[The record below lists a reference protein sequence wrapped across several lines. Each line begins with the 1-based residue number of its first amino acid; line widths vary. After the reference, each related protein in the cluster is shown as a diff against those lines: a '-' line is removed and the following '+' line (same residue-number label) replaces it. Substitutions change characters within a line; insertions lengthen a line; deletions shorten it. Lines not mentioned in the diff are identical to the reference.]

1 MADHPLT
8 LRFTLA
14 APPAGVMYA
23 LQDGDE
29 TPVRQ
34 VVSTGADLT
43 FDVPLRV
50 AEGADGPRFLGPYV
64 RREGPRRF
72 VYFRVGVSAGQHDS
86 PWSRRGKIFIT
97 DIPETLVWRAV
108 ESGRAVAAAFPGS
121 DRKGEPSCATVRP
134 LDGWRLD

>member
-1 MADHPLT
+1 
-8 LRFTLA
+8 
-14 APPAGVMYA
+14 VMYA

-64 RREGPRRF
+64 RREGLRRF

-97 DIPETLVWRAV
+97 DIPETLLRRAL
-108 ESGRAVAAAFPGS
+108 ESGHALAATFPGS

-134 LDGWRLD
+134 LDGWRLA